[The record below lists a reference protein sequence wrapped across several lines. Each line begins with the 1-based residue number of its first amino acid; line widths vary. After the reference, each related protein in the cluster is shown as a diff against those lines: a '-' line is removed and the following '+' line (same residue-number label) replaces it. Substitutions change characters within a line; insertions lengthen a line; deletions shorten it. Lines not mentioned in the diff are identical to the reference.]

1 MARAV
6 FALLVLAC
14 FVAFLVTQHLKH
26 TPTVVQN
33 FKRTPIFSPIP
44 IGHIKQERISF
55 RIGRADNVTVTVID
69 ADGETV
75 ATLVTDQPLAAY
87 KQLSLLWNGNR
98 GSAIPKTISTTTGL
112 LVNANNHGQPAPS
125 GEYRIEVRL
134 LHENRFV
141 KSTWSFKLE
150 RNPHR
155 HSQAK

>member
-1 MARAV
+1 MARVV

-33 FKRTPIFSPIP
+33 FKRTPIFSPTP
-44 IGHIKQERISF
+44 TGHIKQERISF
-55 RIGRADNVTVTVID
+55 RIGRADSVSVTIIN
-69 ADGETV
+69 ADGTTV
-75 ATLVTDQPLAAY
+75 ATLIKDQPIAAY

-98 GSAIPKTISTTTGL
+98 GSSIPKSISTTTGL
-112 LVNANNHGQPAPS
+112 LVHADDHGPPAPS
-125 GEYRIEVRL
+125 GKYRVEVHL

-155 HSQAK
+155 HAQAR